1 MQRIGVFVCHC
12 GSNIAA
18 TVDVKKVVELA
29 AKEPGVVHA
38 EDYQY
43 MCSEAGQ
50 AKIQEAIKEKNLT
63 GVVVCSCSPRMHEAT
78 FRKAAER
85 AGLNPYMVEIANIRE
100 HCSWIHKDME
110 EATKKAVILARAAI
124 AKVNLN
130 TPLQPGES
138 RVTKRALIIGGGI
151 AGIQTALDIADAGYE
166 VDIVEKTPSIGGRM
180 SQLDKT
186 FPTLDCSACILTPK
200 MVEAAAHEKI
210 NIYTYSEVEHV
221 SGFVGDFTVDI
232 RKKARSVNMD
242 KCTGCGV
249 CQEKCPSKKIPNEFN
264 RGLNNR
270 TAIYT
275 PFAQAIPN
283 VPVIDRENCLK
294 FKTGKCGVCQEKC
307 PSKKIP
313 NEFNRG
319 LNNRTAI
326 YTPFAQAIPNV
337 PVIDRE
343 NCIKFKTGKCGVC
356 SKVCQAGAIEYD
368 QQDEIVT
375 QKYGA
380 IVVATGFDTIKL
392 DKYDEYAYSQSKDVI
407 TSLELERIMNAAGP
421 TKGHLER
428 LSDGKAPKELV
439 FIQCVGSRCSDDR
452 GKPYC
457 SKICCMYTAK
467 HAMLIRDKY
476 PDTNVTVFYIDVR
489 TPGKNFDEFYRR
501 AVEQY
506 GVNYIKGQVGKV
518 IPQPDGSL
526 LVQGSDLIDN
536 KQILKKADMVVL
548 ATAIEPNPDVR
559 KIATM
564 LTASIDTNNF
574 LTEAHAKLRP
584 VESPTAGIFLSGV
597 CQGPKDIPET
607 VAQAGAAAVKAIGLL
622 AKDKLTTNPCTAKSD
637 ELLCNGCST
646 CANVCP
652 YGAISYEDKQVN
664 DHGIRETRRVAVV
677 NTALCQG
684 CGACT
689 VACPSGAMDLQGFSN
704 RQIIAEVD
712 AICR

>member
-1 MQRIGVFVCHC
+1 MQKIGVFVCWC

-18 TVDVKKVVELA
+18 TVDVAAVVEAL
-29 AKEPGVVHA
+29 KVQPGVVYA
-38 EDYQY
+38 TDYQY
-43 MCSEAGQ
+43 MCSASGQ
-50 AKIQEAIKEKNLT
+50 NIIKDAIKEYGLT
-63 GVVVCSCSPRMHEAT
+63 GVVICSCSPRMHEAT
-78 FRKAAER
+78 FRKTVQA
-85 AGLNPYMVEIANIRE
+85 AGLNPYMLEIANIRE
-100 HCSWIHKDME
+100 QCSWIHKDIK
-110 EATKKAVILARAAI
+110 EATEKAIILGRSAI
-124 AKVNLN
+124 AKVQLN
-130 TPLQPGES
+130 APLTSQTSP
-138 RVTKRALIIGGGI
+138 VVKRALVIGGGI
-151 AGIQTALDIADAGYE
+151 AGIQTALDIADAGFE
-166 VDIVEKTPSIGGRM
+166 VDIVEKKPTIGGKM

-294 FKTGKCGVCQEKC
+294 FKTGKCGVC
-307 PSKKIP
+307 
-313 NEFNRG
+313 
-319 LNNRTAI
+319 
-326 YTPFAQAIPNV
+326 
-337 PVIDRE
+337 
-343 NCIKFKTGKCGVC
+343 
-356 SKVCQAGAIEYD
+356 SKVCQAGAIDYD

-428 LSDGKAPKELV
+428 LSDGKAPKNIV
-439 FIQCVGSRCSDDR
+439 FVQCVGSRCSDER
-452 GKPYC
+452 GKSYC

-476 PDTNVTVFYIDVR
+476 PDVDVTVFYIDVR

-501 AVEQY
+501 AVEEY
-506 GVNYIKGQVGKV
+506 GVHYIKGQVGKV
-518 IPQPDGSL
+518 VPQENGQL
-526 LVQGSDLIDN
+526 LVQASDLLDN
-536 KQILKKADMVVL
+536 KQILMEADMVVL
-548 ATAIEPNPDVR
+548 AAAIEPNPDVR

-607 VAQAGAAAVKAIGLL
+607 VSQAGAAAVKAIGLL
-622 AKDKLTTNPCTAKSD
+622 AKDKLMTNPCTAKPD

-652 YGAISYEDKQVN
+652 YGAISYIDKEVN
-664 DHGIRETRRVAVV
+664 DHGIREVRRIAQV
-677 NTALCQG
+677 NSALCQG

-689 VACPSGAMDLQGFSN
+689 VACPSGSMDLQGFSN
-704 RQIIAEVD
+704 RQILAEVD